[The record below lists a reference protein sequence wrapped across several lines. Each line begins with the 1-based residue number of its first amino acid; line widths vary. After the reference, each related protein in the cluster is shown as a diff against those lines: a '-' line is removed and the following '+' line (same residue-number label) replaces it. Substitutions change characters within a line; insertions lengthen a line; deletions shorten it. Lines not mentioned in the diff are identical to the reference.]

1 MSDKVQCV
9 DEKVQVVIDGAR
21 GLSVDCQAH
30 LTSILSDGEQ
40 AKVTAKEMGDKVTCV
55 DEKVQVIIDGARGLS
70 IQWLKTSNVCT
81 FRRQTGK
88 SSGTRN
94 KIGYSTSGQWYR

>member
-1 MSDKVQCV
+1 MTKSKALT
-9 DEKVQVVIDGAR
+9 KR
-21 GLSVDCQAH
+21 SKLSLTVREACPVDCQAH

-70 IQWLKTSNVCT
+70 IQWLKPSNVCT

-94 KIGYSTSGQWYR
+94 KLGYSTSGQ